1 MVHMIIGDG
10 FGWAHLPKTGGTAA
24 LWMFRQ
30 FPEWAGGHTGTKHS
44 TFAEHHSELDGKALV
59 SNLRRLPDW
68 VLSWSQHRA
77 AKAYQPDGLLPPM
90 HSPWEMAEGQ
100 RADYWLGILLDGGR
114 FRVERW
120 LRMEQL
126 AEDFLDF
133 ISQQREVSEAD
144 RRRIHEIGAVNA
156 VEYDHDVAHWFTR
169 EHIERMYERNPRW
182 AAIEREVYGD
192 IALPG

>member
-1 MVHMIIGDG
+1 MVHMIIGER

-44 TFAEHHSELDGKALV
+44 TFAEHESELDGKTLV

-77 AKAYQPDGLLPPM
+77 AKAYKPDGMLPPM

-114 FRVERW
+114 FRVEQW
-120 LRMEQL
+120 LRMENL
-126 AEDFLDF
+126 ADDFLAF
-133 ISQQREVSEAD
+133 VFGYARAIVVHRQ
-144 RRRIHEIGAVNA
+144 AVA
-156 VEYDHDVAHWFTR
+156 
-169 EHIERMYERNPRW
+169 
-182 AAIEREVYGD
+182 
-192 IALPG
+192 ALPASDGQVDLGFRPLAGVVQQVAE